1 MAASC
6 RRCPAAF
13 ARACA
18 APSPHEAP
26 RQPGTSAL
34 QAARR
39 SPASLAPATA
49 QRHRWCRGIAAR
61 EGGDR
66 LPKMGRTA
74 PACAAC
80 PARSV
85 LHPPPRRGCA
95 LMISQPRIPRPAW
108 CPPGRLGRLLRA
120 RAGAAA
126 FRPAVERGA
135 AAVSR
140 PCEPCWPGAA
150 EQSSVRRFSSPARR
164 RPRRGTRATALAGGV
179 LAMPGGCSRRPR
191 PSSILGQ

>member
-66 LPKMGRTA
+66 LPKMAHTA

-85 LHPPPRRGCA
+85 MHSPQRGCA

-108 CPPGRLGRLLRA
+108 CPPGRLPRA

-126 FRPAVERGA
+126 FRPALKRGA

-140 PCEPCWPGAA
+140 PCASCWPGAA
-150 EQSSVRRFSSPARR
+150 EQSSVRRSSSPARR

-179 LAMPGGCSRRPR
+179 LVMLGGCPRRPR
-191 PSSILGQ
+191 PASILGQ